1 MMPGQL
7 FNNGLNWVVAG
18 IVAAA
23 VIPAL
28 TFGIKIPFLVAL
40 GIGLTA
46 FFGLVLLLAPRGLFE
61 GVDVSTLNK
70 GKLDLVRKVLMEATP
85 ALERLD
91 AASRR
96 IRNPAIRKGI
106 QDLTSTAR
114 TIFERIEQNPERM
127 ISVQRFLT
135 YYLPAAAELAES
147 YGVLEQQRSPDTGRL
162 QQSEAVLGKLN
173 EAFGHYADT
182 MLESD
187 LSGLDV
193 DLRLIERAVKDDLEA
208 RP

>member
-1 MMPGQL
+1 MMTGQL
-7 FNNGLNWVVAG
+7 FRNGLNWVVAG
-18 IVAAA
+18 VVTAAL
-23 VIPAL
+23 IPVLA
-28 TFGIKIPFLVAL
+28 FGIGLPFFVAL

-70 GKLDLVRKVLMEATP
+70 GKLDLVRKVLTEATP

-96 IRNPAIRKGI
+96 IRKPAIRQETGE
-106 QDLTSTAR
+106 LTKTAR
-114 TIFERIEQNPERM
+114 TIFERIEQNPDRM

-147 YGVLEQQRSPDTGRL
+147 YGVLEQQRAPEAGRI
-162 QQSEAVLGKLN
+162 QQAEAVLGKLN

-208 RP
+208 HP